1 MDLFEDLMEEC
12 FTNNIE
18 VYIRRMKNKGLYGDN
33 IIWLSNSLSTTVEKV
48 SILAEELG
56 HYHTSAGDILNQ
68 TKIDNRKQELK
79 ARSWAHKRVFPLS
92 KIIEAHKLNLRNKYE
107 LADYLNVTEEFV
119 EASLKRYQDKFGLFV
134 DIDGYTIFFD
144 PLEVVEI
151 SDQKNFYS

>member
-1 MDLFEDLMEEC
+1 MEEC

-33 IIWLSNSLSTTVEKV
+33 IIWLNCNLSTTVEKV

-56 HYHTSAGDILNQ
+56 HYYTSAGDILNQ
-68 TKIDNRKQELK
+68 TKINNRKQELR

-107 LADYLNVTEEFV
+107 LAEYLNVTETFIE
-119 EASLKRYQDKFGLFV
+119 ESLKRYQDKFGLYV
-134 DIDGYTIFFD
+134 DIEGYTIFFD
-144 PLEVVEI
+144 PLEVVENI
-151 SDQKNFYS
+151 TYKKFYP